1 MPSLFTGSLESLI
14 FKCVAWM
21 PKQNQEDRM
30 NIFRVSY
37 LDWMEDMIWRKRDT
51 ENAQNGGE

>member
-1 MPSLFTGSLESLI
+1 MPSLFTGSPEGLI

-21 PKQNQEDRM
+21 LKQNQEDRM

-37 LDWMEDMIWRKRDT
+37 LDWMEDMIWRKSDT
-51 ENAQNGGE
+51 KNGGE